1 MVDGPPRQS
10 VPGQAP
16 TDNNEHAM
24 TVETVTPQRRFRGRP
39 RGRDLPPVALA
50 SLRQLL
56 GDERSDPERRRR
68 DRLIEHL
75 HAIQDA
81 HGYLSMV
88 ALRALAAYMALPM
101 AAVYETATFYAH
113 FDVVHD
119 DQAPPPAVT
128 VRVCDSLSCQLAGAA
143 TLKAQLESG
152 LDPEAVRVVR
162 APCMGRCDTA
172 PVVEVGHHH
181 VLFATAEGVEAVVD
195 TGHYHP
201 EAILWQRLAEYREEG
216 GYGLLADCRE
226 GRVTVETLME
236 TLERSNLRGLGGA
249 GFPTFK
255 KWHFVRQEPGPRYCA
270 INADEGEPGTF
281 KDRHYLERSPH
292 RFLEGALVSAWA
304 VEAEA
309 LYIYLRDEYPG
320 LHRVLGEAI
329 NELEAAG
336 LVAPGDIVLRRGA
349 GAYICGEESA
359 MIESLEGKPGKPRHR
374 PPFVAQKGLFDRP
387 TLVNNVETV
396 YWIPRIWEKGAD
408 WFAGQGR
415 HGRSGLR
422 SFSLSG
428 RVRRPGVHLAPAG
441 ITLNELVE
449 EYGGGMAEG
458 HRLAGYLP
466 GGASGGILPASKA
479 DIPLDFDT
487 LQEHGCFIGSAA
499 IIVLSDQDD
508 LQAVATNLLAFFADE
523 SCGQCTPCRVG
534 TEKML
539 ALLERD
545 EWRVEALERLAQVMR
560 DASICGLGQAAP
572 NPVLGLLKDF
582 RHELA
587 AQHIIVKG

>member
-1 MVDGPPRQS
+1 
-10 VPGQAP
+10 
-16 TDNNEHAM
+16 M
-24 TVETVTPQRRFRGRP
+24 TVQTVTPKRRFRGKP
-39 RGRDLPPVALA
+39 RGRELDPNRLEG
-50 SLRQLL
+50 LRELL
-56 GDERSDPERRRR
+56 GDERQDASLRRR
-68 DRLIEHL
+68 DLLIEHL

-81 HGYLSMV
+81 RGHLALV
-88 ALRALAAYMALPM
+88 DLRALATYMNLPM

-119 DQAPPPAVT
+119 DQVAPPELT
-128 VRVCDSLSCQLAGAA
+128 IRVCDSLSCQLAGAEA
-143 TLKAQLESG
+143 LRAELEAG
-152 LDPEAVRVVR
+152 VDAERVRVLR

-172 PVVEVGHHH
+172 PVVEVGHRH
-181 VLFATAEGVEAVVD
+181 LGRADAAGVRAAIEAD
-195 TGHYHP
+195 ETHP
-201 EAILWQRLAEYREEG
+201 EPIDWQRLDAYRCEG
-216 GYGLLADCRE
+216 GFELLQACHDGE
-226 GRVTVETLME
+226 VTVEALME
-236 TLERSNLRGLGGA
+236 AMQQANLRGLGGA

-255 KWHFVRQEPGPRYCA
+255 KWTFVRQEAGPRYCA

-281 KDRHYLERSPH
+281 KDRYYLERAPH

-320 LHRVLGEAI
+320 LHAVLHEAI
-329 NELEAAG
+329 AELEAAG
-336 LVAPGDIVLRRGA
+336 LVAPGYIVMRRGA

-396 YWIPRIWEKGAD
+396 YWIPLIWQRGAEA
-408 WFAGQGR
+408 FSGQGR
-415 HGRSGLR
+415 HGRVGLR
-422 SFSLSG
+422 SFSVSG
-428 RVRRPGVHLAPAG
+428 RVKRPGVYLAPAG
-441 ITLNELVE
+441 ITLNELIE
-449 EYGGGMAEG
+449 EHCGGMTEG
-458 HRLAGYLP
+458 HRLAAYLP

-499 IIVLSDQDD
+499 VMVLSDQDD
-508 LQAVATNLLAFFADE
+508 LRAVATNLLAFFADE

-539 ALLERD
+539 TLLEGD
-545 EWRVEALERLAQVMR
+545 EWDAETLTRLSQVMM

-582 RHELA
+582 RGELA
-587 AQHIIVKG
+587 AQNVIVKG

>member
-1 MVDGPPRQS
+1 
-10 VPGQAP
+10 
-16 TDNNEHAM
+16 M
-24 TVETVTPQRRFRGRP
+24 TVETLTPKRRFRDRP

-56 GDERSDPERRRR
+56 GDERSDSTLRRR
-68 DRLIEHL
+68 DLLIEHL

-81 HGYLSMV
+81 HGHLALV
-88 ALRALAAYMALPM
+88 NLRALAAYMNLPM

-119 DQAPPPAVT
+119 DQSPPPAVT
-128 VRVCDSLSCQLAGAA
+128 VRVCDSLSCQLAGAE
-143 TLKAQLESG
+143 TLKAELESG
-152 LDPEAVRVVR
+152 MDPSQVRVLR
-162 APCMGRCDTA
+162 APCMGRCETA

-181 VLFATAEGVEAVVD
+181 LLFATTEGVEAVVD
-195 TGHYHP
+195 TGHFHP
-201 EAILWQRLAEYREEG
+201 EAIVWQHLADYRAEG
-216 GYGLLADCRE
+216 GYRLLADCR
-226 GRVTVETLME
+226 GGGVTVEALME

-255 KWHFVRQEPGPRYCA
+255 KWTFVRQEPGPRYCA

-281 KDRHYLERSPH
+281 KDRVYLERSPH

-320 LHRVLGEAI
+320 LHRVLHEAI
-329 NELEAAG
+329 GELEAAG
-336 LVAPGDIVLRRGA
+336 LVPQGYVVLRRGA

-359 MIESLEGKPGKPRHR
+359 MIESLEGKPGKPRNR
-374 PPFVAQKGLFDRP
+374 PPYVAQKGLFDRP

-396 YWIPRIWEKGAD
+396 YWIPEVWEKGAE
-408 WFAGQGR
+408 WFAEQGR
-415 HGRSGLR
+415 HGRKGPR
-422 SFSLSG
+422 SFSVSG
-428 RVRRPGVHLAPAG
+428 RVKRPGVHLAPAG
-441 ITLNELVE
+441 ITLEELID
-449 EYGGGMAEG
+449 EYCGGMAEG

-487 LQEHGCFIGSAA
+487 LQEHGGFIGSAA
-499 IIVLSDQDD
+499 VIVLSDQDD
-508 LQAVATNLLAFFADE
+508 LKAVATNLLAFFADE

-539 ALLERD
+539 TLLERD
-545 EWRVEALERLAQVMR
+545 EWRVDELERLAQVMM

-582 RHELA
+582 RGELA
-587 AQHIIVKG
+587 SQNVIIKG

>member
-1 MVDGPPRQS
+1 
-10 VPGQAP
+10 
-16 TDNNEHAM
+16 M

-56 GDERSDPERRRR
+56 GDERKDASLRRR

-75 HAIQDA
+75 HALQDA
-81 HGYLSMV
+81 YGHLSLV

-143 TLKAQLESG
+143 TLKAQLEAG
-152 LDPEAVRVVR
+152 VDPQAVRVVR
-162 APCMGRCDTA
+162 APCMGRCETA

-195 TGHYHP
+195 TGHFHP
-201 EAILWQRLAEYREEG
+201 EAILWQRLAAYRAEG
-216 GYGLLADCRE
+216 GYRLLADCRE
-226 GRVTVETLME
+226 GRVTVEALMAALE
-236 TLERSNLRGLGGA
+236 TANLRGLGGA

-281 KDRHYLERSPH
+281 KDRVYLERSPH

-309 LYIYLRDEYPG
+309 LYLYLRDEYPG
-320 LHRVLGEAI
+320 LHRVLREAI
-329 NELEAAG
+329 AELESAE
-336 LVAPGDIVLRRGA
+336 LVAPGYIVLRRGA

-374 PPFVAQKGLFDRP
+374 PPFVAQQGLFDRP

-396 YWIPRIWEKGAD
+396 YWIPLIHEKGAD
-408 WFAGQGR
+408 WFAGHGH
-415 HGRSGLR
+415 HGRQGLR

-428 RVRRPGVHLAPAG
+428 RVKRPGVHLAPAG

-508 LQAVATNLLAFFADE
+508 LRAVATNLLAFFADE

-539 ALLERD
+539 TLLERD
-545 EWRVEALERLAQVMR
+545 AWDVEALERLAQVMQ

-572 NPVLGLLKDF
+572 NPVLSLLRDF
-582 RHELA
+582 RGELA
-587 AQHIIVKG
+587 AQNVIVKG